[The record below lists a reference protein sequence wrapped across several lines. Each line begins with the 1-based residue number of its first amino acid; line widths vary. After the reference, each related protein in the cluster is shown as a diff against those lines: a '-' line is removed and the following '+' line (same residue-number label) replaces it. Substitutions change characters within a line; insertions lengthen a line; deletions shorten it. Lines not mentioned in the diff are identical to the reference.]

1 MGGRTIL
8 KDVANEAGVSV
19 MTASRALRGIG
30 RVNAETR
37 RRVLEVAVSLGYQR
51 HVGQVFPGF
60 GNATPSDHNL
70 RVLMPIF
77 KPSSFCIDGFLSS
90 RIVNGLRDVL
100 AQNGGVLKIIEA
112 DDLEDFLKK
121 FPKVQTHG
129 IVLRQVL
136 PHKWLRKLQE
146 LAPIVY
152 AISHDVQPGV
162 DCVYFNEFKST
173 TMIYDHLLSRGHKHF
188 AWVTPNRSNPV
199 SNISYDKYDLSSGFD
214 RQAFNFTYARYASWR
229 ALDVGMDQGSIKHEY
244 IVHPLR
250 LNESGLETDS
260 ARTGAEGA
268 KAILKL
274 KKLPTAVISGS
285 DDLALGTM
293 EYLEKEGINI
303 PEDMSIVTY
312 LTSDLGVRMKKRMAG
327 VRLPFGQVGRIIPEI
342 IQRRIT
348 HPEATYIS
356 VALETE
362 LLDRGTV
369 ANAPGHI
376 MR

>member
-1 MGGRTIL
+1 MAGRTIL
-8 KDVANEAGVSV
+8 KDVADEAGVSV

-37 RRVLEVAVSLGYQR
+37 RRVLEVAISLGYQR

-70 RVLMPIF
+70 RVVMPAF
-77 KPSSFCIDGFLSS
+77 KPSSFGVDGSLGS
-90 RIVNGLRDVL
+90 RIVSGLRDVL
-100 AQNGGVLKIIEA
+100 AQNGGILKIIEA

-121 FPKVQTHG
+121 FPRVQTHG

-136 PHKWLRKLQE
+136 PNSWLRKLQE
-146 LAPIVY
+146 LAPVVY

-162 DCVYFNEFKST
+162 DCVYFNEFKSA
-173 TMIYDHLLSRGHKHF
+173 TMIYDLLLSRGHKHF
-188 AWVTPNRSNPV
+188 AWVTPNRSNPL
-199 SNISYDKYDLSSGFD
+199 SNIDYDKYDLSSGFD

-229 ALDVGMDQGSIKHEY
+229 ALDLGIEEDPVKHEY
-244 IVHPLR
+244 IVHPLHMH
-250 LNESGLETDS
+250 ESERKTDS
-260 ARTGAEGA
+260 KRTGEEAA

-274 KKLPTAVISGS
+274 KKLPTAVISGA
-285 DDLALGTM
+285 DDLAIPML

-303 PEDMSIVTY
+303 PEDMSVVTY
-312 LTSDLGVRMKKRMAG
+312 LHSDVKVRMKKRMSG

-348 HPEATYIS
+348 HPEASYFS

-376 MR
+376 